1 MAGESNLVFII
12 NELDKADSGNA
23 GGNPADALLTLL
35 DNLGYTDNYIECMIP
50 TRGVY
55 PIATA
60 NDKERIS
67 KPLMTRFALIDIP
80 DYTHDEKK
88 VIFRDFAMPK
98 VLKRMGLRPE
108 ELIIEDGAIDA
119 VVEKF
124 GDEPGCRDLEQ
135 AAEHLAANALYQIE
149 TKHIAAVTFN
159 YENAKE
165 LLNQ

>member
-1 MAGESNLVFII
+1 MK
-12 NELDKADSGNA
+12 DK
-23 GGNPADALLTLL
+23 
-35 DNLGYTDNYIECMIP
+35 M
-50 TRGVY
+50 
-55 PIATA
+55 
-60 NDKERIS
+60 KEDV
-67 KPLMTRFALIDIP
+67 TEF
-80 DYTHDEKK
+80 
-88 VIFRDFAMPK
+88 FRDFAMPK